1 MKLELK
7 LGKITHEFER
17 LEKVKEVTTLEDVC
31 VSVEVA
37 ADEIAETLKA
47 IGEAIKAEMEAET
60 RAKLTLASK
69 EEIVTAQ
76 EEKQKVAAAVNDK
89 IVESKKDSYLDII
102 TIRTVPSSSRRK
114 EIIVCVDNIVE
125 YRFFTD
131 FPQLL
136 IDTLKNETEE
146 NAIVALLEN
155 VKCKKVT
162 LMSVVNL
169 DKEELE
175 FILFIVRQRAD
186 KIKFI

>member
-31 VSVEVA
+31 ISVEVA

-89 IVESKKDSYLDII
+89 IIESKKDSYLDTI
-102 TIRTVPSSSRRK
+102 TIKTVPSSSRRK
-114 EIIVCVDNIVE
+114 EIVVCVDNIVE